1 MPKNVIIKSTLIYSY
16 GTNNYNDSSS
26 CTETD
31 SAPDVPNILLLTGG
45 KRKDQRKILKQ
56 ITSSS
61 ELSHESIVFSG
72 GNTRKEPTG
81 PETQFSFDGH
91 DDQPIAGNLAGIG
104 NVKEFSIPETQQFS
118 TPQEA
123 SDK

>member
-1 MPKNVIIKSTLIYSY
+1 M
-16 GTNNYNDSSS
+16 
-26 CTETD
+26 
-31 SAPDVPNILLLTGG
+31 TGS

-72 GNTRKEPTG
+72 GNTRKEPTV